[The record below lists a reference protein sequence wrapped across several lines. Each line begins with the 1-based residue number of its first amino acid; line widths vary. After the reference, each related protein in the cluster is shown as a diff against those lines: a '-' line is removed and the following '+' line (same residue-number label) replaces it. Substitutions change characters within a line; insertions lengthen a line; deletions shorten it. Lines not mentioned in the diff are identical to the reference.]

1 MKLFD
6 VVAVTFAT
14 TEKSILFKN
23 YSSNLSELEASLNQF
38 GIQLEIYNLKKLKL
52 IVRQLNCKWYLFYNK
67 GVGAWFWKPLIIA
80 ESMKR
85 NRGKVIIYFDVDC
98 VVTKNPREIVSEL
111 SLEAGKL
118 YLFEQKLL
126 IKDWTS
132 TRCIS
137 RMNLIDS
144 AIINSRMKTAGV
156 IVARESQDNI
166 DNLSVWSREMDDPLK
181 LIDPLFFGKKHRH
194 DQSVLSLLCS
204 SGKIDSGD
212 LGSGF
217 YSVGPEAISDSL
229 NNSWVYTGS
238 VSESIFD
245 RRKKIWVRN
254 QLMYIKY
261 QIFGMAFKLIILPP
275 QTFLYELSRFLSLAR
290 SAWTRR
296 KLFLDKFKI
305 VGRS

>member
-1 MKLFD
+1 VKHSD

-14 TEKSILFKN
+14 TKKSMLFKN
-23 YSSNLSELEASLNQF
+23 YNDNLLELEASLNQF

-52 IVRQLNCKWYLFYNK
+52 IIRQLNCKWYLFYNK
-67 GVGAWFWKPLIIA
+67 GVGAWFWKPLIIS
-80 ESMKR
+80 ESMKK
-85 NRGKVIIYFDVDC
+85 NRGKVIIYFDADC
-98 VVTKNPREIVSEL
+98 VVTKNPRQIVSEL

-137 RMNLIDS
+137 RMNLNNSLIL
-144 AIINSRMKTAGV
+144 NSRMKTAGV
-156 IVARESQDNI
+156 IVARESEENI
-166 DNLSVWSREMDDPLK
+166 ENLSVWSREMDDPLK
-181 LIDPLFFGKKHRH
+181 LIDPLFCGKKHRH

-204 SGKIDSGD
+204 AGKVDSGD
-212 LGSGF
+212 LGRGF
-217 YSVGPEAISDSL
+217 YSMGPESISDSI

-238 VSESIFD
+238 VSPSIFD
-245 RRKKIWVRN
+245 SRKNILFRN
-254 QLMYIKY
+254 QLKYIKF
-261 QIFGMAFKLIILPP
+261 QIFGLTYKMIILPP
-275 QTFLYELSRFLSLAR
+275 QTFLYHFIRFLSLAR
-290 SAWTRR
+290 SAWARK